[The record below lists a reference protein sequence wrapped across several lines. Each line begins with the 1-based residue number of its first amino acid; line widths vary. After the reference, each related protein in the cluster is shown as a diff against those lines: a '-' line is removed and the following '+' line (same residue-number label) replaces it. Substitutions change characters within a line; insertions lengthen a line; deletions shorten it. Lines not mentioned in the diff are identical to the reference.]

1 MHAGRRVHRQVAP
14 SKAPTAG
21 VLSSKANVAATLQ
34 RLQRELEEHR
44 TNALQEGPP
53 QERVLSACVR
63 VDIQST
69 NVASE
74 LEHRIL
80 DQIEPRKPHETI
92 MIRPRRSGFGTQGS
106 WIARCARCG
115 TVLGRSSPVS
125 SKARTCSK
133 HAPSGTTHRRCERDA
148 CVQDERV
155 QSSPCMH
162 ERVSLYQSMLPVH
175 EITSHLT
182 SISRPTRPSTCSP
195 RPAQARVGSCSEKG
209 SGAVRCST
217 RVDQGQHDGRE

>member
-14 SKAPTAG
+14 SKAPTA
-21 VLSSKANVAATLQ
+21 VRLTSKANVAATLQ

-44 TNALQEGPP
+44 TNAPQEGPP
-53 QERVLSACVR
+53 QERVLSACGR

-74 LEHRIL
+74 LELESSKYQLVSSTRSNP
-80 DQIEPRKPHETI
+80 EKPRETI

-182 SISRPTRPSTCSP
+182 SISRPTRPSTCSL
-195 RPAQARVGSCSEKG
+195 RPAQARV
-209 SGAVRCST
+209 
-217 RVDQGQHDGRE
+217 